1 MVSYKYFRKIL
12 AENTPEYVF
21 RFIYEQNLW
30 GDKESVSGEGSS
42 SNQTEVIIKEVPKLI
57 KKYRIKSIL
66 DVPCGDFNWIR
77 NVVNDNLIYVGGDI
91 VGPIIKK
98 NQRQYTRDNIKF
110 IKINLI
116 SDPLPA
122 ADLLICRDC
131 FVHFSYEDIKKSLNN
146 IRKRKIKYL
155 LLTTYTERTHNRNIL
170 TGDWRP
176 LNMEIRPFYLQ
187 SIHIINERCTERK
200 QNRRYLDKSLMLVQV
215 NTIKDILI

>member
-187 SIHIINERCTERK
+187 SMHIINEQCTERK

>member
-12 AENTPEYVF
+12 AENTLEYVF

-187 SIHIINERCTERK
+187 SMHIINEQCTERK